1 MRHYSLKQ
9 LSKMKHISDY
19 LYDDDKNFTP
29 ARLITDLGLYEG
41 VLIDTTNI
49 SWESTRSYVPY
60 PGQDYITINKVCVSK
75 DVQALHSFLL
85 FKESVMLPCAE
96 CKRTQPFSP
105 CKSVNP
111 QKATNYLTNYLLKH
125 DVLNEQEAKDNPEPT
140 SKEQREVPDGMK
152 NERNR
157 FIGGPVFRYI
167 LGEKE
172 LKHISG
178 NLQADIDKKQ
188 VMQSCIDGILEAAT
202 EFHRDFLCSYNNQH
216 RIIVDCILQ
225 RAIDFCKEPKELQ
238 EYRKRKEA
246 DPEIEMT
253 GKEKEIS
260 EQYEHLKYCL
270 ILEKVGQEPSMADLQ
285 MFDIEKYRKVL
296 SDDKFRD
303 FSMALGLYAS
313 GVGCGSLL
321 YLRRIFESIVIEAQN
336 KCCQLS
342 NWNDEE
348 YLKKRFNEKIEYLEM
363 LGERII
369 PEELSDV
376 KEKIYGWLS
385 KGIHELSDQESM
397 ELFQHLKYSIEL
409 ILDEKIARKEK
420 EAKLKELHKKLNS

>member
-1 MRHYSLKQ
+1 MRHYTLNQIMKTQ
-9 LSKMKHISDY
+9 HLSDLIF
-19 LYDDDKNFTP
+19 KNQTFTP
-29 ARLITDLGLYEG
+29 EKMITDLGLYEA
-41 VLIDTTNI
+41 VVIDTSNI
-49 SWESTRSYVPY
+49 SWESTRSPGPY
-60 PGQDYITINKVCVSK
+60 PGQDFITINKVWVSK

-105 CKSVNP
+105 CKSINP
-111 QKATNYLTNYLLKH
+111 QKATNYLLKH

-140 SKEQREVPDGMK
+140 SKKQREISGGMK

-157 FIGGPVFRYI
+157 FIDGPVFRYI
-167 LGEKE
+167 LGENE

-202 EFHRDFLCSYNNQH
+202 EFRRDFLCSYNNQH

>member
-1 MRHYSLKQ
+1 MKMQH
-9 LSKMKHISDY
+9 LSDLIF
-19 LYDDDKNFTP
+19 KNQTFTP
-29 ARLITDLGLYEG
+29 EKMITDLGLYEA
-41 VLIDTTNI
+41 VVIDTSIHDIVTSI
-49 SWESTRSYVPY
+49 GFLSTL
-60 PGQDYITINKVCVSK
+60 PGYSKEIKEIDKVIVNK
-75 DVQALHSFLL
+75 DIQALHQLL
-85 FKESVMLPCAE
+85 FFDESVMLPCSE

-111 QKATNYLTNYLLKH
+111 QKATNYLLKYA
-125 DVLNEQEAKDNPEPT
+125 VLNEQEAKDNPKPT
-140 SKEQREVPDGMK
+140 SNEQRKVHDSVK
-152 NERNR
+152 NEYISPFRK
-157 FIGGPVFRYI
+157 PVFCYT
-167 LGEKE
+167 LGDNE
-172 LKHISG
+172 LKPLGG
-178 NLQADIDKKQ
+178 NLKADVDEKQ
-188 VMQSCIDGILEAAT
+188 VMQSCIDGILQTTA
-202 EFHRDFLCSYNNQH
+202 EFRRDFLCSYNNKH

-285 MFDIEKYRKVL
+285 MFDIEKYRQVL
-296 SDDKFRD
+296 SSDKFSD
-303 FSMALGLYAS
+303 FSMASGLYAS

-385 KGIHELSDQESM
+385 KGIHELSEQESM

>member
-1 MRHYSLKQ
+1 MRHYSFKQILKLGH
-9 LSKMKHISDY
+9 LSDFIYPDG
-19 LYDDDKNFTP
+19 NFHPERIVTEL
-29 ARLITDLGLYEG
+29 RLYEA
-41 VLIDTTNI
+41 VIIDTSI
-49 SWESTRSYVPY
+49 QDAIKSYSPAKFAGSIEKIDKV
-60 PGQDYITINKVCVSK
+60 ILNK
-75 DVQALHSFLL
+75 DIQALHQLL
-85 FKESVMLPCAE
+85 FFDESVMLPCSE

-105 CKSVNP
+105 CKSINP
-111 QKATNYLTNYLLKH
+111 LKSTNCLLEYTS
-125 DVLNEQEAKDNPEPT
+125 LGRSEAQEVKDNHNLA
-140 SKEQREVPDGMK
+140 SKEQKD
-152 NERNR
+152 NNR
-157 FIGGPVFRYI
+157 ISSLGPPVFRYI
-167 LGEKE
+167 LGENE
-172 LKHISG
+172 LKPVGG
-178 NLQADIDKKQ
+178 NLEADVYEKY
-188 VMQSCIDGILEAAT
+188 VMKSCINGILQT
-202 EFHRDFLCSYNNQH
+202 TGEFRRDFLCSYNNQH

-238 EYRKRKEA
+238 EYRKRKET
-246 DPEIEMT
+246 DPELEMT
-253 GKEKEIS
+253 DKEKELS

-296 SDDKFRD
+296 SSDKFRD

-313 GVGCGSLL
+313 GIGCGSLL

-336 KCCQLS
+336 KCCQSS

-348 YLKKRFNEKIEYLEM
+348 YSKKRFNEKIEYLEM

-385 KGIHELSDQESM
+385 KGVHELSEKESM
-397 ELFQHLKYSIEL
+397 ELFPYLKYSIEL

-420 EAKLKELHKKLNS
+420 EAKLKELHKKLTS